1 MGACKREQ
9 AIRAKDLAL
18 QKMSARDF
26 QSARKLAARARHLCP
41 DLDGLNP
48 ISLVCSVH
56 CSADASRAA
65 DDDEL
70 DWYKILLVGPTA
82 DEAAVRRQYRR
93 MALCLRQDKNGLPG
107 ADEAFG
113 LVRRARAVLADT
125 EERKAYDGRRKN
137 ASLSGSRLQGNGA
150 EDNRFGFSGFRSGY
164 RDNNSPAS
172 LEKSSNVLSFSGS
185 QNDMPKYSGFSGFR
199 CDNRVFPEKCNKDSG
214 FTAFKDDNISF
225 SKFEE
230 MGFVRFKDSGLSG
243 FHIRPDPSPDQGFT
257 RRSIT
262 KENNLPVNGIKPF
275 GFAAVQGNVLKKFG
289 PKPHSKVTKLK
300 RQNKK
305 KTAVKV
311 GEKGSS
317 RVEKLPVDLKK
328 LEYSDSELND
338 FEKGR
343 AKRNFGPGQIWALYD
358 TLDAMPRFYALI
370 NKVISDD
377 FKVEVTWLEPCPNN
391 EDEKKWLHNGLPAS
405 CGKFRPGAS
414 EIIED
419 HAVFSHLV
427 KWKKDIRNIYHVHP
441 KKGETWAMFKNWSLE
456 WRLNPGNHIKR
467 FEFDFVEIL
476 SEYRAGFGAKVAFLG
491 KIKGFS
497 TLFCRMSEKR
507 VVPVNDRLRFS
518 HRVSSFK
525 MTSST
530 GLNGD
535 SSSFELD
542 PASLPVGFGCSEI
555 SSISG
560 IFM

>member
-26 QSARKLAARARHLCP
+26 QSARKLAARAHLLCP
-41 DLDGLNP
+41 DLNGLTS
-48 ISLVCSVH
+48 IILVCSVH
-56 CSADASRAA
+56 CSADASQAA
-65 DDDEL
+65 EL

-82 DEAAVRRQYRR
+82 DEPTIRRQYRR
-93 MALCLRQDKNGLPG
+93 MALCLRPDKNPLPG

-113 LVRRARAVLADT
+113 LVRRARSVLADS
-125 EERKAYDGRRKN
+125 EERRAYDSRRKN
-137 ASLSGSRLQGNGA
+137 SGLSGSVLQGNRA
-150 EDNRFGFSGFRSGY
+150 EDNRFGFSGLRNEY
-164 RDNNSPAS
+164 RDINNF
-172 LEKSSNVLSFSGS
+172 SSSG
-185 QNDMPKYSGFSGFR
+185 PKYSGFSDFG
-199 CDNRVFPEKCNKDSG
+199 CGNPVFSEKCKKDTG
-214 FTAFKDDNISF
+214 FTAFKDANISF

-230 MGFVRFKDSGLSG
+230 MGFAKFKDSGLSG
-243 FHIRPDPSPDQGFT
+243 FHIRPDPSPDQGFA

-262 KENNLPVNGIKPF
+262 KANNLPANGIKPF
-275 GFAAVQGNVLKKFG
+275 GFAAVQGNFLKKFG
-289 PKPHSKVTKLK
+289 PKPNSKVKKLK
-300 RQNKK
+300 TQNKK
-305 KTAVKV
+305 TTAVKE
-311 GEKGSS
+311 GEKGSGQ
-317 RVEKLPVDLKK
+317 VEKLKN

-343 AKRNFGPGQIWALYD
+343 AKRNFNPGQIWAVYD

-377 FKVEVTWLEPCPNN
+377 FKVEVMWLEPCPNN

-405 CGKFRPGAS
+405 CGKFRPGES

-427 KWKKDIRNIYHVHP
+427 RWKKDIRNIYHVHP
-441 KKGETWAMFKNWSLE
+441 RKGETWAIFKNWSLE
-456 WRLNPGNHIKR
+456 WPLNPGNHIKG

-476 SEYRAGFGAKVAFLG
+476 SEYRAGFGVKVAFLG

-507 VVPVNDRLRFS
+507 VVSVNDRLRFS

-525 MTSST
+525 MTSNT
-530 GLNGD
+530 GMNGD

-542 PASLPVGFGCSEI
+542 PASLPVGFGFSEI
-555 SSISG
+555 SNISG